1 MSANNVMK
9 NVKKKEMKEFKD
21 LEFTRTDYGGIEAFL
36 VFDNNY
42 GISVIMGPYSK
53 GGMAGKYEIAI
64 LKMPPG
70 ETFSVIA
77 YDTPLANDV
86 VGHLTKEEVA
96 DYIAKIQELPKIE

>member
-1 MSANNVMK
+1 
-9 NVKKKEMKEFKD
+9 
-21 LEFTRTDYGGIEAFL
+21 
-36 VFDNNY
+36 
-42 GISVIMGPYSK
+42 
-53 GGMAGKYEIAI
+53 
-64 LKMPPG
+64 MPPG